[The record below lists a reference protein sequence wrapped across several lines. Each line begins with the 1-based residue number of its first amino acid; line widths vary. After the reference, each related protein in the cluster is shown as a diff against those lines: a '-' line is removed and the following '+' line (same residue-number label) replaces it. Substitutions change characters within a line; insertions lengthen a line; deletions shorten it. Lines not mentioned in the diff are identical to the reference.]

1 MMLLS
6 DVTLR
11 DGCHLFNHN
20 VSVNFVESYAQF
32 AERVGIQVLE
42 VGHGYSIGCTSPK
55 LNLTD
60 SELISLVKS
69 QVKKTRLSTHVNP
82 DMCTVEYVKNV
93 TRDIDIIR
101 LACVPG
107 EVDKLKPFLTLDKEL
122 WVSLMYTSKA
132 SRDQIVSD
140 CKTIESFGIKTVVLF
155 DSAGNYL
162 PDEIGERVKLVKES
176 SSLRV
181 GFHGHN
187 NLQLAVANSLAVV
200 KAGGEI
206 IDVSLHGI
214 GAGAGN
220 TPLEVMMHL
229 TPDENLNVN
238 EIHKYSDTLDI
249 YPSRKTIQITNAVKN
264 ISALHVTDE

>member
-1 MMLLS
+1 MILS

-20 VSVNFVESYAQF
+20 VPVDFIESYAQF
-32 AERVGIQVLE
+32 AEKAGIQVIE
-42 VGHGYSIGCTSPK
+42 VGHGFSIGCTSPK
-55 LNLTD
+55 LNIND
-60 SELISLVKS
+60 SDFISLVKS
-69 QVKKTRLSTHVNP
+69 NVKKTRLSTHVNP
-82 DMCTVEYVKNV
+82 DLCTLEYVKNV

-107 EVDKLKPFLTLDKEL
+107 ETDKLKPFLVLDKEL
-122 WVSLMYTSKA
+122 WASLMYTSKA
-132 SRDQIVSD
+132 SREQLVSD
-140 CKTIESFGIKTVVLF
+140 CKMIESFGIKTVVLF

-162 PDEIGERVKLVKES
+162 PDEISERVKLVRES
-176 SSLRV
+176 CSIRI

-187 NLQLAVANSLAVV
+187 NLQLAVANSLAVA

-206 IDVSLHGI
+206 IDASLHGI
-214 GAGAGN
+214 GAGSGN
-220 TPLEVMMHL
+220 TPLEVIMHL
-229 TPDENLNVN
+229 TPDENLNMD

-249 YPSRKTIQITNAVKN
+249 YPMRKTIQITNAVKN

>member
-1 MMLLS
+1 MLLS

-20 VSVNFVESYAQF
+20 VPVNFVESYAQF
-32 AERVGIQVLE
+32 AEKAGIQVLE
-42 VGHGYSIGCTSPK
+42 VGHGYSIGCMSPK

-69 QVKKTRLSTHVNP
+69 NVKKTRLSTHVNP
-82 DMCTVEYVKNV
+82 DMCTIEYVKDV
-93 TRDIDIIR
+93 THDIDIIR

-107 EVDKLKPFLTLDKEL
+107 EVDKLKPFLVLDKEL

-132 SRDQIVSD
+132 SREQIVSD
-140 CKTIESFGIKTVVLF
+140 CKTIESLGIKTVVLF
-155 DSAGNYL
+155 DSAGSYL
-162 PDEIGERVKLVKES
+162 PDEISERVKLVKES
-176 SSLRV
+176 CSLRV

-187 NLQLAVANSLAVV
+187 NLQLAVANSLAVAR
-200 KAGGEI
+200 AGGEI

-220 TPLEVMMHL
+220 TPLEVMMHM
-229 TPDENLNVN
+229 TPDENLNIG
-238 EIHKYSDTLDI
+238 EIHKYSDAIDI
-249 YPSRKTIQITNAVKN
+249 YPTRKMVQITNAVKN
-264 ISALHVTDE
+264 ISALHATDE

>member
-1 MMLLS
+1 MLLS

-20 VSVNFVESYAQF
+20 VPVDFVKSYAQF

-60 SELISLVKS
+60 SQLISIVKS

-82 DMCTVEYVKNV
+82 DLCTVEYVKDV

-107 EVDKLKPFLTLDKEL
+107 EVDKLKPFLILEKEL

-132 SRDQIVSD
+132 TRDQIMSD
-140 CKTIESFGIKTVVLF
+140 CKQIESFGIKTVVLF
-155 DSAGNYL
+155 DSAGSYL
-162 PDEIGERVKLVKES
+162 PDEIGERVKLVKETC
-176 SSLRV
+176 SLRV

-187 NLQLAVANSLAVV
+187 NLQLAAANSIAVA

-229 TPDENLNVN
+229 TPDENLNTDEV
-238 EIHKYSDTLDI
+238 HKYSDTLDI
-249 YPSRKTIQITNAVKN
+249 YPTRKTIQITNAVKN